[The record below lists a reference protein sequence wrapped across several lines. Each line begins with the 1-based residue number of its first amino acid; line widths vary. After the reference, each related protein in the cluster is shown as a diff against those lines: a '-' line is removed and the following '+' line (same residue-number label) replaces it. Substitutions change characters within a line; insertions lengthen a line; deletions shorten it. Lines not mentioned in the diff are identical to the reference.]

1 MVLTAATSAFL
12 ASAPSD
18 AAPKSMIDIP
28 AVRVPDV
35 RAPKT
40 KIGQST
46 VAWWAKDD
54 GSNGGKSLTAG
65 IPGERSAEAR
75 CRRMIMMHLASG
87 IKNRIPVPE
96 TSQTFW
102 LPALHISFSAVLR
115 LAALAALLP
124 VLAMP
129 LADATRADEGPVE
142 ITEFALVDCCARTV
156 ALLQDNAIL
165 KRSLSQSADT
175 LAASE
180 ARADAL
186 AGKLLELERTAS
198 SLQRENTALR
208 SRLEAPPSPED
219 IPESTAGS
227 SQPLSSNN
235 HTSKLSPDSGRIPY
249 PATLP
254 ASGAQPSDQW
264 HGRVAELACTHGGCI
279 MGVSSSSGSSA
290 GLLQLRRCVRLRRV
304 PWRPKV
310 PRSVRARAQA
320 LPVVLARLHSC
331 FWPMSCRG
339 EPACLAE

>member
-87 IKNRIPVPE
+87 IMNRIPVPE

-129 LADATRADEGPVE
+129 LADATRADE

-198 SLQRENTALR
+198 SLRRENTALR

-227 SQPLSSNN
+227 SQPLSSND

-264 HGRVAELACTHGGCI
+264 HGRVAELACTHGGRI
-279 MGVSSSSGSSA
+279 MGVSSSSA
-290 GLLQLRRCVRLRRV
+290 GLLQLRRCVRLHRV
-304 PWRPKV
+304 PSRPQV
-310 PRSVRARAQA
+310 PRSVRARTSSRRSCS
-320 LPVVLARLHSC
+320 LACIRVC
-331 FWPMSCRG
+331 GP
-339 EPACLAE
+339 

>member
-1 MVLTAATSAFL
+1 MVGKRMDQT
-12 ASAPSD
+12 
-18 AAPKSMIDIP
+18 
-28 AVRVPDV
+28 
-35 RAPKT
+35 
-40 KIGQST
+40 
-46 VAWWAKDD
+46 
-54 GSNGGKSLTAG
+54 GGKSLTAG

-75 CRRMIMMHLASG
+75 CRRMIMMHLATG
-87 IKNRIPVPE
+87 IMNRIPVPE
-96 TSQTFW
+96 TFW

-129 LADATRADEGPVE
+129 LADATRADEGHVE
-142 ITEFALVDCCARTV
+142 ITEFALVDCCAHT
-156 ALLQDNAIL
+156 ATLLQDNAIL
-165 KRSLSQSADT
+165 KRSLSESADS

-186 AGKLLELERTAS
+186 AGKLLETERTAS

-208 SRLEAPPSPED
+208 SRLEAPPSLED
-219 IPESTAGS
+219 MPESTAGS

-264 HGRVAELACTHGGCI
+264 PGRVAELACTHGGRI
-279 MGVSSSSGSSA
+279 MGLSSSSA

-304 PWRPKV
+304 PSRPKV
-310 PRSVRARAQA
+310 PRSVCARASSPGRA
-320 LPVVLARLHSC
+320 PSLACIRASG
-331 FWPMSCRG
+331 P
-339 EPACLAE
+339 